1 MSKGK
6 RRSAKGRAVEKPP
19 RASRRV
25 RWVKVGVV
33 APLAL
38 CILAAGAASL
48 RWGPVRRAVGLA
60 PLVEPQ
66 ATPTPLPLAK
76 EYIYAGGRLVATEEP
91 APPSG
96 PPPTNLVATATSA
109 TSVAVTWTAP
119 AGTVS
124 GYVVERAQSKDGPYT
139 QIGTTP
145 ASQPSFADAA
155 PTSSQP
161 PSADTS
167 YLYRVRATY
176 AGGGY
181 SGYSNKDLATTVIFT
196 DDPLIGTN
204 DAHPPAATVIKAAH
218 LTELRRAVSAVHALA
233 GLGAVTSWTY
243 PDPVSSP
250 ASSRR
255 AIYLEDIKDLRDRLD
270 EALPALGVT
279 SPAYAALT
287 RNVTKVG
294 KEHFQQLRDAVK

>member
-1 MSKGK
+1 MSKRK
-6 RRSAKGRAVEKPP
+6 RMAARGRAGEKPS
-19 RASRRV
+19 RAGGRV

-33 APLAL
+33 VPLAL

-48 RWGPVRRAVGLA
+48 RWEPARRAIGLA

-66 ATPTPLPLAK
+66 ASPTPLPLSK

-96 PPPTNLVATATSA
+96 PPPTNLLATATTA
-109 TSVAVTWTAP
+109 TSVDVTWTAP
-119 AGTVS
+119 AGTFS
-124 GYVVERAQSKDGPYT
+124 GYVVERAQSKDGPYI
-139 QIGTTP
+139 QVGTTP

-161 PSADTS
+161 PLADTS

-181 SGYSNKDLATTVIFT
+181 SAYSGTDLATTVIFT
-196 DDPLIGTN
+196 DDPLVGSD
-204 DAHPPAATVIKAAH
+204 DAHPPVATVIKATH

-233 GLGAVTSWTY
+233 GLGAVNTWSY

-250 ASSRR
+250 PSSRR
-255 AIYLEDIKDLRDRLD
+255 VIRLEDVKDLRERLT
-270 EALPALGVT
+270 EALPLLGMT
-279 SPAYAALT
+279 LPTFDGLT
-287 RNVTKVG
+287 RYVTKV
-294 KEHFQQLRDAVK
+294 EAAQFQQVRNAVK